1 MGPDSEG
8 KGLEENRELTPMPHR
23 GLDLDLDRIGAA
35 LSGLVRNHGG
45 TMALAGHDF

>member
-8 KGLEENRELTPMPHR
+8 KGLQENPELTPMLHI
-23 GLDLDLDRIGAA
+23 GLDLDRIGAA

-45 TMALAGHDF
+45 TIALVWHDF